1 MTDSQSQRPHR
12 RRNAL
17 TGEWVMVSPQRA
29 QRPWQGEVSAASDDT
44 GTSYDPHCYL
54 CPGNTRASGDVNAP
68 YTSPWAFE
76 NDFPAVAGE
85 FEPASVDATD
95 SGALSPLFKSAP
107 VSGRCRVLCYHPN
120 HNITLANMTEQEA
133 LAVVQLWASDVRDL
147 RHNHHLV
154 QVFENRGAVMGC
166 SNAHPHG
173 QIWAVDTLP
182 NEGTKE
188 LAQQRTFFEG
198 EQVALLEVYRVEEE
212 QLAER
217 VVIQQDNWTVL
228 VPYWATWP
236 FETLLLPRRQIDHLD
251 SLTDS
256 EQKSLAR
263 VLTRLLRGYDS
274 LFDTSCPY
282 TMGWHGAPGNSP
294 APYWQ
299 LHAHFYP
306 PLLRSA
312 SVRKHMVGYEML
324 SEAQRDLTPEAA
336 AEKLRQAL

>member
-44 GTSYDPHCYL
+44 GTTYDPHCYL

-133 LAVVQLWASDVRDL
+133 LAVVQLW
-147 RHNHHLV
+147 
-154 QVFENRGAVMGC
+154 
-166 SNAHPHG
+166 
-173 QIWAVDTLP
+173 
-182 NEGTKE
+182 
-188 LAQQRTFFEG
+188 
-198 EQVALLEVYRVEEE
+198 
-212 QLAER
+212 
-217 VVIQQDNWTVL
+217 
-228 VPYWATWP
+228 
-236 FETLLLPRRQIDHLD
+236 
-251 SLTDS
+251 
-256 EQKSLAR
+256 
-263 VLTRLLRGYDS
+263 
-274 LFDTSCPY
+274 
-282 TMGWHGAPGNSP
+282 
-294 APYWQ
+294 
-299 LHAHFYP
+299 
-306 PLLRSA
+306 RSQ
-312 SVRKHMVGYEML
+312 E
-324 SEAQRDLTPEAA
+324 
-336 AEKLRQAL
+336 